1 MKFLHKLL
9 NHHGL
14 VLPVPLRNNETEIGE
29 IAMEQMELKKLQ
41 ILSAKI
47 RIDILEMLVHCG
59 QGHLGGAMSL
69 VETMAVLYGKQLHVD
84 PKIRN

>member
-1 MKFLHKLL
+1 MEIQAAFFLNPMFFRFCASHCTVKFLHKLL

-41 ILSAKI
+41 ILSAKYELI
-47 RIDILEMLVHCG
+47 FWKCSFIADKDI
-59 QGHLGGAMSL
+59 
-69 VETMAVLYGKQLHVD
+69 
-84 PKIRN
+84 